1 MRYPKPHLAFV
12 MLAALSAV
20 PLADAQVFGREK
32 VLRGAQ
38 TARYEINIQ
47 KSALLDARL
56 ANGAAVIEDAWCG
69 VVLQGDKQPRRLKL
83 NARASQRD
91 LASTRLGHGKSL
103 LLGSEDFLYAINTF
117 ETQPFFTLRMAYEN
131 SGKKPLVIE
140 RLIVLAG
147 KAGQESGLLLGGNP
161 LQARMLAAFGAD
173 PCALPPVASGGA
185 EGSGAI
191 AAWNP
196 TSGRVVVAGFLGAPL
211 SAGRFSVALTGD
223 ATGESGAAFS
233 FEWVPDAPVALEP
246 GDALE
251 LPPLY
256 VSIAETNPVEA
267 LRRYGRAFEL
277 SLPEDLPVAAS
288 ALGCDSWSLEQCLT
302 AAAHRFFIP
311 ARLLQSYPCAMPAT
325 TIGSTLAALLD
336 AKGLGA
342 TAHPV
347 GLFDEARPLIWSAPL
362 AMDAGYW
369 QVFAV
374 FNPDSTA
381 PATRRISLPETY
393 QTVYD
398 YGAQRYL
405 GTAADHLQV
414 EVPPGGVRILC
425 LRAHEDHPMIIGAS
439 AIDGGAST
447 LLSSSY
453 DESTRTLKARSRG
466 GASYKVLMP
475 EGWVALNAE
484 GAELSREDRV
494 LTVTALPGEEMRDWS
509 IAFAPGAA
517 P

>member
-1 MRYPKPHLAFV
+1 MLVALAV
-12 MLAALSAV
+12 AS
-20 PLADAQVFGREK
+20 LADAQVFGREN

-69 VVLQGDKQPRRLKL
+69 VVLQGDPQPRRLKL

-91 LASTRLGHGKSL
+91 LASTRLGQGKSL

-131 SGKKPLVIE
+131 SGKKALSIE

-147 KAGQESGLLLGGNP
+147 KAGKESGLLLGGDP
-161 LQARMLAAFGAD
+161 LQARMLAALGAD
-173 PCALPPVASGGA
+173 PCALPPLSSGSA
-185 EGSGAI
+185 EGRGAMSV
-191 AAWNP
+191 WNP
-196 TSGRVVVAGFLGAPL
+196 TSGRVIVVGFLGAPL
-211 SAGRFSVALTGD
+211 SAGRFSVAVTGD
-223 ATGESGAAFS
+223 TAEEAGAAFS
-233 FEWVPDAPVALEP
+233 FEWVPDAPVTLQP

-256 VSIAETNPVEA
+256 ISIAETNPAEA

-277 SLPEDLPVAAS
+277 SLPEELPGEADGP
-288 ALGCDSWSLEQCLT
+288 GCESWSFEECLT

-311 ARLLQSYPCAMPAT
+311 ARLLQSYPCATPAT
-325 TIGSTLAALLD
+325 NTGSTLAALLD
-336 AKGLGA
+336 GSGLGA

-347 GLFDEARPLIWSAPL
+347 GLFDEASPHTWSVPITT
-362 AMDAGYW
+362 DSGYW
-369 QVFAV
+369 QVFAL

-398 YGAQRYL
+398 YWAQRYL

-414 EVPPGGVRILC
+414 EVPPGGVRVLC
-425 LRAHEDHPMIIGAS
+425 LRAHEDRPMIIGAS
-439 AIDGGAST
+439 DIDGGAAR
-447 LLSSSY
+447 LLASSY
-453 DESTRTLKARSRG
+453 EESARTLAVKSQG
-466 GASYKVLMP
+466 GVSYKVLMP
-475 EGWVALNAE
+475 EGWQPLSASGV
-484 GAELSREDRV
+484 ELSREDRV
-494 LTVTALPGEEMRDWS
+494 LTASVPAGDEPCAWS
-509 IAFAPGAA
+509 IVFAPEAA